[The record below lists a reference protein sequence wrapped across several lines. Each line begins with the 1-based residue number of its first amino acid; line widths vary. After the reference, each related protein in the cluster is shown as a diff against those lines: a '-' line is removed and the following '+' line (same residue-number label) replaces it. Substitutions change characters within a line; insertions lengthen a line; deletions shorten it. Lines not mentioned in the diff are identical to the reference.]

1 MLTIEN
7 AAITLSA
14 APDGSSFILVDRS
27 RKAVW
32 RLDPARRHFH
42 PRQADGFAGCPQPLP
57 AGRVERLGDEL
68 VLTHAVGSGTVR
80 TFWSLG
86 PDHVRVRLA
95 VEGDGIGA
103 VDLPGVFR
111 PAAGRPQLL
120 LPLYQGVLYRGGD
133 DPWEETRGSGAH
145 GRLSLSMAAAL
156 APTGALLATAEDLA
170 DWQCRIGED
179 ADGPYFTF
187 RADRCPVD
195 GWYTREVR
203 LYPVD
208 ADITAIAKR
217 YRARLRERNEFVGW
231 DEKIARKPILEN
243 LFGGLM
249 AFIGYNKAPDV
260 DYVGY
265 ARRLHDAGFER
276 VLYYPVRMC
285 NYSLDFQMGG
295 DAPIWL
301 TDDELAR
308 MHAVPGALLAPWGW
322 FIEGL
327 DDGSGRMARLY
338 RRDAAGN
345 PYNGWRIEK
354 QQWKLVCI
362 PYQVEE
368 SRRRYASDMGAMDWI
383 HYDVNATQLGREPC
397 FAPAHDL
404 HGGRPLGRRGD
415 ADWTRRLLGP
425 DTNGNRIV
433 SSEGFLDRYAV
444 SYDIGSTKLIPA
456 WGHSLFIPVPLTM
469 LALHDSCVHDWWE
482 VHNYNLIPGMPPM
495 PQRIGQAGSGLARKK
510 AAMDALYGCPPN
522 VFPFGRQ
529 YAWTDVATRRTFSFT
544 VHLDD
549 AEVQG
554 ALAAALPVT
563 RLHRRIGKQELVSF
577 RFLSPDYALQETIFA
592 DGTRVVAN
600 IGDRPRAADRIDP
613 VAPDAWLEAR

>member
-1 MLTIEN
+1 MLGLEN
-7 AAITLSA
+7 AAITLRAS
-14 APDGSSFILVDRS
+14 PDGRAVTLVDRIRKTEWRIDPS
-27 RKAVW
+27 R
-32 RLDPARRHFH
+32 
-42 PRQADGFAGCPQPLP
+42 
-57 AGRVERLGDEL
+57 
-68 VLTHAVGSGTVR
+68 R
-80 TFWSLG
+80 TFSPRRPDGTAGSAESLPNGQAERSGDAIVASYMVGTSRVQMRWSLG
-86 PDHVRVRLA
+86 ADHVRVRLD
-95 VEGDGIGA
+95 VEGDGLA
-103 VDLPGVFR
+103 SVDLPGVFR
-111 PAAGRPQLL
+111 PASGRPQLL

-133 DPWEETRGSGAH
+133 DPWEETRAAGAH

-156 APTGALLATAEDLA
+156 APAGALLATAEDLA
-170 DWQCRIGED
+170 DWQCRFGED
-179 ADGPYFTF
+179 GDGSYFTF
-187 RADRCPVD
+187 QADRCPAD

-208 ADITAIAKR
+208 PDITAIAKR

-231 DEKIARKPILEN
+231 EEKIARKPILEN

-295 DAPIWL
+295 DAPIWM

-308 MHAVPGALLAPWGW
+308 LHAIPGAMLAPWGW

-327 DDGSGRMARLY
+327 DDGSERMARIY

-345 PYNGWRIEK
+345 PYNGWRIEQ

-362 PYQVEE
+362 SSQVEE
-368 SRRRYASDMGAMDWI
+368 SRRRFEGDLRAMDWI
-383 HYDVNATQLGREPC
+383 HYDVNATRLGQAPC
-397 FAPAHDL
+397 FAAAHDL
-404 HGGRPLGRRGD
+404 HGGRPLGSRGD
-415 ADWTRRLLGP
+415 TEWTRLLLGP

-433 SSEGFLDRYAV
+433 SSEGFIDRYAV
-444 SYDIGSTKLIPA
+444 SYDIGTTKLIPA

-482 VHNYNLIPGMPPM
+482 VYNYNLIPGMPPM
-495 PQRIGQAGSGLARKK
+495 PQRIGLVGSGLARKK
-510 AAMDALYGCPPN
+510 AAMDALYGSPPN

-544 VHLDD
+544 IHLDD
-549 AEVQG
+549 AEVQS

-577 RFLSPDYALQETIFA
+577 RFLGPDYALQESVFA

-600 IGDRPRAADRIDP
+600 VGDRPRAADGIDP
-613 VAPDAWLEAR
+613 VPPDTWLERR